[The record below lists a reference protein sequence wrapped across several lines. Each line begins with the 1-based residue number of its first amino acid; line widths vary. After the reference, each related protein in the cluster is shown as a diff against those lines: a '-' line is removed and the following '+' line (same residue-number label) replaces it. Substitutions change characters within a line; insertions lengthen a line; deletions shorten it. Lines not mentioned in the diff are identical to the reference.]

1 MDYTGLPFTSTE
13 RMNEMNKIRELRHH
27 LHRHAELSGMEKETS
42 RIIADFIRPYKPWK
56 FVHPIGGHGL
66 AAIFRYGD
74 TGPTI
79 LFRSELDAL
88 PILEPIGSLAYS
100 ARNRGV
106 SHKCGHDGHMAIVA
120 GLAPVLS
127 NTVFPKGRVIL
138 LFQPAEETGEGARAV
153 LDDVVFRELNPDYVF
168 ALHNLPGFNKNS
180 IVYRNGVFTAAVQ
193 SMIIRLK
200 GIASHAAEPEKGI
213 NPASALAEIIRLSET
228 ISNPEPGHPDFSL
241 ITPVYATLGHKAYGM
256 SAGTAEIHYTLR
268 AWTSQIL
275 DSITNNLLEQVHI
288 ICGRHQLD
296 TQYEIIQK
304 FESSENDPHAVA
316 LVKSAAQNLGLPTSE
331 LLSPFKWG
339 EDFGLFTQRYKGAIF
354 GIGAG
359 MQHAPLHHEDY
370 DFPDELLKTG
380 IKMFTEITALILN
393 RSD

>member
-1 MDYTGLPFTSTE
+1 
-13 RMNEMNKIRELRHH
+13 MNEVNKIRELRHH
-27 LHRHAELSGMEKETS
+27 LHRQAELSGMEKETN

-56 FVHPIGGHGL
+56 IVHPIGGNGL

-100 ARNRGV
+100 SRNRGV
-106 SHKCGHDGHMAIVA
+106 SHKCGHDGHMAMVA

-127 NTVFPKGRVIL
+127 DTVYPQGRVIL
-138 LFQPAEETGEGARAV
+138 LFQPAEETGEGAMAI
-153 LDDVVFRELNPDYVF
+153 LDDPAFCELNPDYVF
-168 ALHNLPGFNKNS
+168 ALHNLPGFSKNC
-180 IVYRNGVFTAAVQ
+180 IVYRDGIFTAAVQ

-200 GIASHAAEPEKGI
+200 GVVSHAAEPEKGI
-213 NPASALAEIIRLSET
+213 NPSAALAQIILLGEML
-228 ISNPEPGHPDFSL
+228 SNPESGHPDFSL
-241 ITPVYATLGHKAYGM
+241 ITPVYATLGQKAYGM

-268 AWTSQIL
+268 AWSSHKL
-275 DSITNNLLEQVHI
+275 DSITDNLREQVDN
-288 ICGRHQLD
+288 ICHRHELD
-296 TQYEIIQK
+296 FQYEIIQK
-304 FESSENDPHAVA
+304 FASSENDPHAVA
-316 LVKSAAQNLGLPTSE
+316 LVKSAAQNLGLSVNKLPY
-331 LLSPFKWG
+331 PFKWG

-359 MQHAPLHHEDY
+359 LQHAPLHHEDY
-370 DFPDELLKTG
+370 DFPDELLMTG

-393 RSD
+393 PSD